1 MINPNRSVP
10 YDPAKR
16 TSQLWVRLG
25 LIFVGAFVVSFALF
39 FAYDLLTGF
48 AERSMLAASA
58 SGRPAPIVIDPKI
71 ADELRTVLAQDAE
84 STAFEVSDPFLDRS
98 GLTGTPGIVT
108 TGGSTATTTGGK
120 INSGGPGKIQTVP
133 GTNTTVVAQMSPLEA
148 TRQRYQ
154 AWLERAAA
162 NPDLALDPRVFAIE
176 DLLPVGIVD
185 GGTGG
190 QEVMFMSGTA
200 GRTVSFPI
208 GTMFFD
214 GWLNEVKPEGVVFSF
229 NDGHGTLRM
238 RSWARSLRAAS

>member
-1 MINPNRSVP
+1 MINPNRSVQ
-10 YDPAKR
+10 YDAAKR

-25 LIFVGAFVVSFALF
+25 LIFVGSFIVAFAIF

-48 AERSMLAASA
+48 AERSMLAATV

-71 ADELRTVLAQDAE
+71 ADELRTVLAQDN
-84 STAFEVSDPFLDRS
+84 TTGAFEVSDPFLDRS
-98 GLTGTPGIVT
+98 GLTGTPGVIT
-108 TGGSTATTTGGK
+108 TGGSSSAATGG
-120 INSGGPGKIQTVP
+120 NNASGPPSKIQTVS
-133 GTNTTVVAQMSPLEA
+133 GANTTVAAQMSPLEA

-200 GRTVSFPI
+200 GRTVSFPV

-229 NDGHGTLRM
+229 NDGHGTLRL